1 MQTKATNIDSNLKEF
16 WDHTVTYHSA
26 TMTNDEDTF
35 PHFKTHS
42 GVRPTADQ
50 LRLMKLTKSTEIE
63 GKWFP
68 SLQSFCKLKDIAY
81 CGIKMGPLVENI
93 VIRKASD
100 ISLKETTRLSSTATT
115 AATANAKSGPKRQ
128 LSEGHKQLS
137 EEEEEGAL
145 KKVASLGLS
154 LFREGSLAAEGD
166 EVEVP
171 PLVPDKVLVCNGV
184 DSLPIMNEVLGK
196 LAQLEQTIPFNAVK
210 QTQIVTMASCTGPLK
225 VTLTCS
231 RH

>member
-1 MQTKATNIDSNLKEF
+1 M
-16 WDHTVTYHSA
+16 TYHSA

-42 GVRPTADQ
+42 GVWPTADQ

-68 SLQSFCKLKDIAY
+68 SLQSFCKSKDIAC
-81 CGIKMGPLVENI
+81 CGIKVDQLVENI
-93 VIRKASD
+93 IIRKASD

-137 EEEEEGAL
+137 EEEEEGAPE
-145 KKVASLGLS
+145 KVASLGLS
-154 LFREGSLAAEGD
+154 LFREGS
-166 EVEVP
+166 
-171 PLVPDKVLVCNGV
+171 
-184 DSLPIMNEVLGK
+184 
-196 LAQLEQTIPFNAVK
+196 
-210 QTQIVTMASCTGPLK
+210 
-225 VTLTCS
+225 
-231 RH
+231 